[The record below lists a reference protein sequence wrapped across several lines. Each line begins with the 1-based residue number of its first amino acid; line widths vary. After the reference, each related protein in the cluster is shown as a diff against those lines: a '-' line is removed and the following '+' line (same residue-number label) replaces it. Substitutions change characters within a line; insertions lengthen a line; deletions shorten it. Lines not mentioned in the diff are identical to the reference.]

1 MFNSIVP
8 QIRYFRQM
16 SLWPVLDNNAS
27 GREDEVKDASSLSLN
42 DTMEVIDEIQVY
54 LMSAILTFST
64 DGIISK
70 LARPDVVE
78 RIQAYY
84 LTMLHRYLKYRYGYN
99 EAMNRLAR
107 GMQITSMAREAKEI
121 CKTRLPI

>member
-1 MFNSIVP
+1 
-8 QIRYFRQM
+8 M
-16 SLWPVLDNNAS
+16 SFWPILDNNACV
-27 GREDEVKDASSLSLN
+27 REDEVKDATSMNSN
-42 DTMEVIDEIQVY
+42 GTVEVIDDLQVY
-54 LMSAILTFST
+54 LMSAILAFST

-70 LARPDVVE
+70 LSRPDVVE
-78 RIQAYY
+78 RVQAYY